1 MLYNM
6 WPFIRYQSIILCL
19 RFFVGSKFN
28 CSRKSRSAALRSQI
42 LCPVKI
48 ALFRLIHSTCSGNV
62 PRLFTQL
69 TSNLARTGL
78 SGAFCF
84 RSSIPAESKMTYR
97 VMHLIWLRC
106 RSVIGPIKWQCYSMN
121 GGDKAKCIRSNP
133 KPTFYYFPPTSIKLI
148 LVMMGLV
155 RYIVSEVLSFCFY
168 SFHCMN
174 G

>member
-6 WPFIRYQSIILCL
+6 WPFIHYQSIIVSL
-19 RFFVGSKFN
+19 RFSVCSKFN
-28 CSRKSRSAALRSQI
+28 CPRKSRSAALRSQI

-48 ALFRLIHSTCSGNV
+48 ALFRLIHSTCNVNV
-62 PRLFTQL
+62 PRLCTQL

-78 SGAFCF
+78 SRAFCF
-84 RSSIPAESKMTYR
+84 PSSIPAESKMTYH
-97 VMHLIWLRC
+97 VMHLIWLCC
-106 RSVIGPIKWQCYSMN
+106 RSVFGPIKWQCYSMN
-121 GGDKAKCIRSNP
+121 GGDKAKCICSNP

-155 RYIVSEVLSFCFY
+155 RYIASEVLSFCFY

>member
-6 WPFIRYQSIILCL
+6 WRFIRYQSLIVSLQFSVC
-19 RFFVGSKFN
+19 SKFN
-28 CSRKSRSAALRSQI
+28 RSRKSRSAALRSHI
-42 LCPVKI
+42 LYPVKI
-48 ALFRLIHSTCSGNV
+48 ALFRLIHSTCSVNV

-78 SGAFCF
+78 SRAFCF
-84 RSSIPAESKMTYR
+84 PSSIPAESKMTYR
-97 VMHLIWLRC
+97 MMHLIWLRC

-133 KPTFYYFPPTSIKLI
+133 KPTFYYFPPTSIKLT
-148 LVMMGLV
+148 LGFV
-155 RYIVSEVLSFCFY
+155 RFTASEVLSFCFY